1 MNINNFIT
9 VLIGVLFTIPA
20 WAQQQV
26 SGTVKD
32 TGGAPIAGVTVS
44 IKGTTRGTTTSDQGS
59 FHFSNVQGD
68 DILVF
73 SSLGFLRKEEP
84 ICGRQTV
91 HVVLDVEDVQL
102 QEMTIGYDAG
112 QKKDHTGQRGSV
124 NVKELVAAPAANFDQ
139 ALAGRVAGVQV
150 TSQDGTPGAPLRIVI
165 RGGNSITGDNSPLY
179 VVDGVPLEG
188 FDPATINTRDIES
201 FDILKDA
208 SATAIYGSR
217 GANGVVVI
225 NTRGGRTDG
234 RTDVDINSSAWFEHI
249 PTRLDVMS

>member
-84 ICGRQTV
+84 ISGRLTI
-91 HVVLDVEDVQL
+91 HVVLDVDDIHL
-102 QEMTIGYDAG
+102 QEAVIGYD
-112 QKKDHTGQRGSV
+112 
-124 NVKELVAAPAANFDQ
+124 VAQQMSLTD
-139 ALAGRVAGVQV
+139 LWVAV
-150 TSQDGTPGAPLRIVI
+150 TV
-165 RGGNSITGDNSPLY
+165 
-179 VVDGVPLEG
+179 
-188 FDPATINTRDIES
+188 
-201 FDILKDA
+201 
-208 SATAIYGSR
+208 
-217 GANGVVVI
+217 
-225 NTRGGRTDG
+225 
-234 RTDVDINSSAWFEHI
+234 
-249 PTRLDVMS
+249 